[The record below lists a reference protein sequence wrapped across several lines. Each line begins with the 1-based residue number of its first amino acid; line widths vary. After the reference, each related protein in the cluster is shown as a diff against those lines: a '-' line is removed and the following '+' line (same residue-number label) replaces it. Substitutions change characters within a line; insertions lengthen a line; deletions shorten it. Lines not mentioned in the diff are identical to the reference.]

1 MVGLEKRW
9 VVVSN
14 RLPAHYDARK
24 RKFTISSGGLV
35 SSLLGVDYQRPIL
48 WLGLTTEQWD
58 AEAIAA
64 SSQIGERIEV
74 VPLTIAAELYD
85 SYYNKFCNGVLW
97 PLLHY
102 ETHSISWD
110 FDAWQKYQEVNRLVA
125 TALLKLTSARDDL
138 IWVHDFHLML
148 VAAHLR
154 RKRQRQGVGF
164 FLHVPF
170 PSYEIFRQLPFRST
184 ILRALLDCNLIGF
197 HDYSYLMHF
206 TQTLH
211 YVLGISTNFNRI
223 HFKGRSID
231 LGVYPVSIPTL
242 TINKAARS
250 KRVKDICAGYRRRFR
265 DKKIILGVDRLDYIK
280 GIDLKLDI
288 FHAFLQRYSDYRSK
302 ISLIQVIVPS
312 RTDVPA
318 YRQLKENIEGRVGY
332 INGYWGKADYVP
344 VYYIYNSLQFHE
356 LLALCQLSDC
366 LLITSKR
373 DGMNL
378 VALEYVAAQ
387 TAAHPGQ
394 VLLSEFAGAVSIMPN
409 AIAINPWHV
418 EKSAAQLHHA
428 LQEDSQIIAARNAQM
443 LAYLQDYTGSEW
455 ASSFMTDLLKS
466 AKQSAKLV
474 EDISFPLRKNSPLL
488 EKIKKI
494 KTHQRRFLFIDF
506 DGTLAPIQPRPEQ
519 AAIDPET
526 RQALTTLQA
535 QQGFAVVIISG
546 RDRRF
551 LWQQFAP
558 QGFTLAAEHGAEY
571 YDHQQKRWHSLV
583 SSPQDSWFPLALQMM
598 EYYRQRVPSSFIEKK
613 AYSLCWHYR
622 NSPSLYATYQAR
634 KLTEELE
641 FGLANFPAI
650 VASGKK
656 IVEAKAIEASKGAF
670 AGWYIKNCMHDT
682 DASIVALGDDRT
694 DEELFIALRPIDLSI
709 KVGTEDTKAAWRL
722 SEQRDVRA
730 FLQLLISA

>member
-1 MVGLEKRW
+1 MVDAEKRW

-24 RKFTISSGGLV
+24 RKFVISSGGLV
-35 SSLLGVDYQRPIL
+35 SSLLGVDYQRPIM

-58 AEAIAA
+58 TAEITA
-64 SSQIGERIEV
+64 SLKMSDRIEV
-74 VPLTIAAELYD
+74 VPLTIAPELYD

-102 ETHSISWD
+102 ETHTVSWD
-110 FDAWQKYQEVNRLVA
+110 FDAWQKYQQVNRLVA
-125 TALLKLTSARDDL
+125 ATLLKLTSASDDL

-148 VAAHLR
+148 VAARLR

-184 ILRALLDCNLIGF
+184 ILRALLNFDLIGF

-211 YVLGISTNFNRI
+211 YVLGINTSFNRI
-223 HFKGRSID
+223 HFKGRSVD

-250 KRVKDICAGYRRRFR
+250 KRVKKICASYQRRFR

-288 FHAFLQRYSDYRSK
+288 FHAFLQRYPDYRGK
-302 ISLIQVIVPS
+302 VLLMQVVVPS

-318 YRQLKENIEGRVGY
+318 YQQLKENIEGRVGY

-344 VYYIYNSLQFHE
+344 IYYIYNSLQFHE

-394 VLLSEFAGAVSIMPN
+394 VLLSEFAGAVSIMSN

-428 LQEDSQIIAARNAQM
+428 LQEDTAIIAARNAQM
-443 LAYLQDYTGSEW
+443 LDYLQDYTGSEW

-466 AKQSAKLV
+466 ARQITKLV
-474 EDISFPLRKNSPLL
+474 EDVNFPLRKNSPLL

-494 KTHQRRFLFIDF
+494 KTHSRCFLFIDF
-506 DGTLAPIQPRPEQ
+506 DGTLAPIEPHPEQ
-519 AAIDPET
+519 VAIDPDT
-526 RQALTTLQA
+526 LQALTTLQE
-535 QQGFAVVIISG
+535 QGFAVVIISG

-551 LWQQFAP
+551 LWQQFAH
-558 QGFTLAAEHGAEY
+558 QAFTLVAEHGAEY
-571 YDHQQKRWHSLV
+571 YDRQQKCWHSLV
-583 SSPQDSWFPLALQMM
+583 TAPQDSWFPLALQMM
-598 EYYRQRVPSSFIEKK
+598 EYYRQRVPGSLMEKK

-622 NSPSLYATYQAR
+622 NSPALYASYQAR

-641 FGLANFPAI
+641 FGLANFPAL
-650 VASGKK
+650 VANGKK

-670 AGWYIKNCMHDT
+670 VGWFIKNRLQDA
-682 DASIVALGDDRT
+682 DASIVALGDDLT
-694 DEELFIALRPIDLSI
+694 DEELFIALRPSDLSV

-722 SEQRDVRA
+722 SEQQDVLT
-730 FLQLLISA
+730 FLHLLIST

>member
-1 MVGLEKRW
+1 MVDTSKRW

-14 RLPAHYDARK
+14 RLPVHYDKRK
-24 RKFTISSGGLV
+24 RKFVISSGGLV

-58 AEAIAA
+58 AAEIAA
-64 SSQIGERIEV
+64 SLKISDRIEV
-74 VPLTIAAELYD
+74 VPLTVTPELYD
-85 SYYNKFCNGVLW
+85 PYYNKFCNGVLW

-102 ETHSISWD
+102 ENHSVSWD
-110 FDAWQKYQEVNRLVA
+110 FEAWQKYQKVNHLVA
-125 TALLKLTSARDDL
+125 AALLKLTSASDDL

-148 VAAHLR
+148 VAAQLR
-154 RKRQRQGVGF
+154 LKRQRQGVGF

-184 ILRALLDCNLIGF
+184 ILRDLLAYDLIGF

-211 YVLGISTNFNRI
+211 YVLGINTSFNRI
-223 HFKGRSID
+223 HFKGRSIN
-231 LGVYPVSIPTL
+231 LGVYPVSIPTT

-250 KRVKDICAGYRRRFR
+250 KRVKEICANYQRRFR
-265 DKKIILGVDRLDYIK
+265 DKKVILGVDRLDYIK

-288 FHAFLQRYSDYRSK
+288 FHAFLQSYPDCRDK
-302 ISLIQVIVPS
+302 VSLMQVVVPS

-318 YRQLKENIEGRVGY
+318 YQQLKENIEGRVGY

-344 VYYIYNSLQFHE
+344 IYYIYNSLQFHE

-409 AIAINPWHV
+409 AIAINPWNV

-428 LQEDSQIIAARNAQM
+428 LQEDTEIIAARNAQM
-443 LAYLQDYTGSEW
+443 LDYLQDYTGSEW

-466 AKQSAKLV
+466 SKQSAKLV
-474 EDISFPLRKNSPLL
+474 EDICFPLRKNNPLL

-494 KTHQRRFLFIDF
+494 KTHHQRFLFIDF
-506 DGTLAPIQPRPEQ
+506 DGTLVPIQSRPDQVSIGQE
-519 AAIDPET
+519 
-526 RQALTTLQA
+526 TLQA
-535 QQGFAVVIISG
+535 LVTLQEQQGFAIVIISG

-551 LWQQFAP
+551 LWQQFG
-558 QGFTLAAEHGAEY
+558 QQDFTLAAEHGAEY
-571 YDHQQKRWHSLV
+571 YDRRQKRWQSLV
-583 SSPQDSWFPLALQMM
+583 TSPQNNWFPLALQMM

-622 NSPSLYATYQAR
+622 NSPALYASYQAR

-650 VASGKK
+650 VAKGKK

-670 AGWYIKNCMHDT
+670 TGWFIKNFMPDT
-682 DASIVALGDDRT
+682 EASIVALGDDLT
-694 DEELFIALRPIDLSI
+694 DEELFIALRPSDISI
-709 KVGTEDTKAAWRL
+709 KVGTEETKATWRL
-722 SEQRDVRA
+722 QEQQDVLT
-730 FLQLLISA
+730 FLQLLIST